1 MSDVIKSSDKSFRP
15 VDVKMGPDG
24 AIYIADW
31 YNPVINHG
39 EVDFR
44 SPMRDHTHGRIWR
57 LTAQGRPLVERPKIA
72 GQPIEKLLELLKAPE
87 QWTREMARRE
97 LYERDA
103 QEVAKAVSTWVKN
116 IGGSDPESEHQR
128 LEALWTYETID
139 VIEPN
144 LLASVLKANDPHIR
158 AAATHTLYF
167 WGPRLGDGGASP
179 TLQLLETAV
188 ADQNPQVR
196 LNAVI
201 ALGQIPSVKSIELAM
216 RATEQP
222 VDRWTDYALYLTI
235 NKLKDV
241 WLPEVAAGKF
251 TFNGNATQLAM
262 ALQALEST
270 EAVAPLLSLLKRGTI
285 PPDMAAGRMIGV
297 IASSGGPQE
306 LAELWD
312 YVVRSKNQQALMAGL
327 ASLLS
332 AATDR
337 GVAPAVGRE
346 RVVPLITAKEDVVAL
361 GAIRL
366 AGAWHE
372 QSATSELTKVATS
385 NSAAESLR
393 VAAIE
398 SLGMI
403 GGAGIA
409 NTLAKLA
416 EEEKSLA
423 VRTAAIRGLAA
434 MDLKGAAAR
443 AAEILSS
450 NSTLDD
456 PGSIISAFLARQDG
470 GKTLAAALKDKKL
483 ASDRAK
489 LALRYVY
496 STGRPEPELSELLR
510 ASADINTQ
518 LQNLS
523 PQQMKALAA
532 EIASKGDAGRGEVV
546 FRSKATSCFTCHA
559 IGGAGGNLGPD
570 LSAAGSA
577 SPMEYLIDSI
587 LDPNKNVK
595 EGFEAI
601 AITTKTNDFYAG
613 IKVRQTEKEL
623 VLRDATNSNITI
635 PLASIKKQQNAGS
648 LMPTGLADLLTRQE
662 FLDLV
667 KFMSVLGT
675 PGHDFSAAGMVVR
688 KWQVLDRDLGQ
699 ANPVELDDTWSFSP
713 AYSTVAGELPISEL
727 PKHRKNVVRF
737 VVEASTPGTVSMQV
751 NSTAGLKAYI
761 NTSDLDLKNPTL
773 ELSRGGHLI
782 SIEIDREVRS
792 EPLKISFIEAA
803 NGAARMRIWG
813 GR

>member
-1 MSDVIKSSDKSFRP
+1 M
-15 VDVKMGPDG
+15 
-24 AIYIADW
+24 
-31 YNPVINHG
+31 
-39 EVDFR
+39 
-44 SPMRDHTHGRIWR
+44 
-57 LTAQGRPLVERPKIA
+57 
-72 GQPIEKLLELLKAPE
+72 
-87 QWTREMARRE
+87 
-97 LYERDA
+97 
-103 QEVAKAVSTWVKN
+103 
-116 IGGSDPESEHQR
+116 
-128 LEALWTYETID
+128 
-139 VIEPN
+139 
-144 LLASVLKANDPHIR
+144 
-158 AAATHTLYF
+158 
-167 WGPRLGDGGASP
+167 
-179 TLQLLETAV
+179 
-188 ADQNPQVR
+188 
-196 LNAVI
+196 
-201 ALGQIPSVKSIELAM
+201 
-216 RATEQP
+216 
-222 VDRWTDYALYLTI
+222 
-235 NKLKDV
+235 
-241 WLPEVAAGKF
+241 
-251 TFNGNATQLAM
+251 
-262 ALQALEST
+262 
-270 EAVAPLLSLLKRGTI
+270 
-285 PPDMAAGRMIGV
+285 
-297 IASSGGPQE
+297 
-306 LAELWD
+306 
-312 YVVRSKNQQALMAGL
+312 
-327 ASLLS
+327 
-332 AATDR
+332 
-337 GVAPAVGRE
+337 
-346 RVVPLITAKEDVVAL
+346 AKEDPVAL

-372 QSATSELTKVATS
+372 QSATNDLTKVATS
-385 NSAAESLR
+385 SGSEALR

-403 GGAGIA
+403 GGAGTA

-416 EEEKSLA
+416 ENEKSVA

-450 NSTLDD
+450 NSPLDD
-456 PGSIISAFLARQDG
+456 PGSIISAFSARQDG

-483 ASDRAK
+483 TSDRAK
-489 LALRYVY
+489 LALRYIY

-523 PQQMKALAA
+523 PQQIKALAA
-532 EIASKGDAGRGEVV
+532 EIASKGDAARGETV

-559 IGGAGGNLGPD
+559 LGGAGGNLGPD
-570 LSAAGSA
+570 LSAVGSA
-577 SPMEYLIDSI
+577 SPMEYLIESI
-587 LDPNKNVK
+587 LEPNKNVK

-601 AITTKTNDFYAG
+601 AITTKGNDFYAG

-635 PLASIKKQQNAGS
+635 PLGSIKKQQNAGS

-675 PGHDFSAAGMVVR
+675 PGHDVSAAGMVVR
-688 KWQVLDRDLGQ
+688 KWQVMDRDLGQ

-713 AYSTVAGELPISEL
+713 AYSTVGGELPISEL

-737 VVEASTPGTVSMQV
+737 VIEASTPGTVTMQL

-761 NTSDLDLKNPTL
+761 NTSDLDLKKPTL

-792 EPLKISFIEAA
+792 EPLKISFVEAA